1 MMNEDK
7 RQAASIL
14 ETEIAEWQ
22 TKIDAAKLQMHLGAR
37 DARDKLQPQLQRLE
51 DELSQA
57 KAEWNELQ
65 KASEGAWDDV
75 HHGLKLSL
83 KAMQRSFDKARQH
96 FDAPEERN
104 K

>member
-7 RQAASIL
+7 RQAESIL
-14 ETEIAEWQ
+14 ETEIAEWM
-22 TKIDAAKLQMHLGAR
+22 TKIDAAKLQMHLGTR

-51 DELSQA
+51 DELSRA
-57 KAEWNELQ
+57 KAEWDELQ
-65 KASEGAWDDV
+65 EASESAWDDV

-83 KAMQRSFDKARQH
+83 RAMQRSFDKARQH
-96 FDAPEERN
+96 FDVPEEIN